1 MIDLLR
7 EAMDGVQVHLLRAS
21 IPFGETLMDERQLL
35 RLKPELDHFLDGYA
49 PLFERDA
56 NVVHARRFVQG
67 LLHRG
72 ERRNVENIAEA
83 MTGAAVRNL
92 QAFLTTG
99 AWSDAAVLARVR
111 RDALEVLAD
120 EDAVWNT
127 DETGFPKK
135 GTKSVGVKRQY
146 SGTLGRTDNCQ
157 VAVFANYCS
166 LKGHT
171 FMDRRLFLPQEWVD
185 DAERRAEAGVPE
197 TVVFRT
203 KPQLGLAM
211 IADAVAAGV
220 PFRWVGGDSVYGD
233 SPTYVQGVRELGKW
247 YVVDTS
253 ADARVWTEEPSV
265 IAADQRSRSRQGGR
279 PCTRPRIA
287 VKPQRVDE
295 VVAALPESAFR
306 RVVVAEGSQGPR
318 VYEYA
323 EVWVWFSEVGLPGPR
338 ERLVVRRSLGQEP
351 ELKYHRSNASAE
363 QPLTKLAQVRACRW
377 TIEEDIESAK
387 GECGLDEYETRG
399 WVGWHHH
406 TALSL
411 VALAFLVVQKRRLG
425 EKRAADDG
433 ARGTGV
439 AGASARRASLGPRG
453 DPAMVPVA
461 SRAESPRSRQPSQAS
476 PRRTKATTK

>member
-1 MIDLLR
+1 MFR
-7 EAMDGVQVHLLRAS
+7 EKTTIVGDM
-21 IPFGETLMDERQLL
+21 LMDEQQLRQ
-35 RLKPELDHFLDGYA
+35 LKPELDHFLAGYA

-56 NVVHARRFVQG
+56 NAVHAKRFVQG

-72 ERRNVENIAEA
+72 ERRNAENIAEA
-83 MTGAAVRNL
+83 MNGGPVRNL

-99 AWSDAAVLARVR
+99 AWSDAVVLARVR
-111 RDALEVLAD
+111 QDALEVLAED
-120 EDAVWNT
+120 DAVWNT

-166 LKGHT
+166 SKGHT
-171 FMDRRLFLPQEWVD
+171 FMDRRLFLPQEWAD
-185 DAERRAEAGVPE
+185 DAERRIAAGVPVA
-197 TVVFRT
+197 VVFRT

-211 IADAVAAGV
+211 IAAAVSAGV

-253 ADARVWTEEPSV
+253 ADARVWTEEPQV
-265 IAADQRSRSRQGGR
+265 IPAERSRSSPGGR
-279 PCTRPRIA
+279 PRTRPRVA
-287 VKPQRVDE
+287 TKPRRVDE
-295 VVAALPESAFR
+295 VVAALPESAFQ

-318 VYEYA
+318 IYEYA
-323 EVWVWFSEVGLPGPR
+323 QVWVWFSEEQRPGPR
-338 ERLVVRRSLGQEP
+338 ERVLVRRSLGQEP
-351 ELKYHRSNASAE
+351 ELKYHRSNAPAE
-363 QPLTKLAQVRACRW
+363 QPLLKLAQVRACRW

-406 TALSL
+406 TALSM
-411 VALAFLVVQKRRLG
+411 VALLFLVRQKRRLG
-425 EKRAADDG
+425 KKRAADDG
-433 ARGTGV
+433 ARGASI
-439 AGASARRASLGPRG
+439 AGSPARRTNVGRPGNPQL
-453 DPAMVPVA
+453 VPLA
-461 SRAESPRSRQPSQAS
+461 SRSQSTGFNQSPQTPT
-476 PRRTKATTK
+476 RRVATAAK